1 MCLIF
6 NADWFVCLPTLISY
20 RLMAASQISKL
31 FWHIRKPKTIS
42 TYVLPL
48 FILFTYWNKTFRN
61 EHLDHLCTITSQC
74 DQMAILFSTFGRLH
88 EWKFSQWHTK
98 FTKVVPKFC
107 QKVNTPL
114 KKSPKTVKILPSGE
128 ISPNLVTL
136 LLANNLK
143 S

>member
-1 MCLIF
+1 MKFWCEHFCDDHMAISLWKRIAWRKRLIDI
-6 NADWFVCLPTLISY
+6 ACV
-20 RLMAASQISKL
+20 
-31 FWHIRKPKTIS
+31 
-42 TYVLPL
+42 
-48 FILFTYWNKTFRN
+48 N
-61 EHLDHLCTITSQC
+61 EPLDHLCTITSQC

-114 KKSPKTVKILPSGE
+114 KKSSKTVKILPSGE

-136 LLANNLK
+136 LLANNL
-143 S
+143 SGVYTGRFNRRFRRAIRYGQE